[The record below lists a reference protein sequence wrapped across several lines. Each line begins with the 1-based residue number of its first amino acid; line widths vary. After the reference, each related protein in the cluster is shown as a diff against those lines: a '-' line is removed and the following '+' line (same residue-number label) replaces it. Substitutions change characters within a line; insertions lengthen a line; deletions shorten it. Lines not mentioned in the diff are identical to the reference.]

1 MSKVKDD
8 AFDESE
14 IIIDLYIRR
23 MIDDD
28 MTIDDAINAALSNP
42 IVKSFWNE
50 DDLASIFSRE
60 IQDRHKGIK
69 H

>member
-1 MSKVKDD
+1 MSKVRDD

-28 MTIDDAINAALSNP
+28 MSIDDAIKGAMSNP
-42 IVKSFWNE
+42 IVSTFWNE
-50 DDLASIFSRE
+50 DDLSTIFSRE
-60 IQDRHKGIK
+60 IQDSHQGVK